1 MTIGQCIGIGLNE
14 SPWTNQTVTPTLS
27 SEWKDYRYLLTS
39 NFGDNNSR
47 VLFDMGAATGQ
58 IQLDNVS
65 LFESL
70 ITMELL
76 KIIQLYGLEML
87 ETLLIM
93 EVI

>member
-1 MTIGQCIGIGLNE
+1 M
-14 SPWTNQTVTPTLS
+14 
-27 SEWKDYRYLLTS
+27 TS

-58 IQLDNVS
+58 IHLDNVS

-70 ITMELL
+70 IKLELL
-76 KIIQLYGLEML
+76 KIIQHGLEML